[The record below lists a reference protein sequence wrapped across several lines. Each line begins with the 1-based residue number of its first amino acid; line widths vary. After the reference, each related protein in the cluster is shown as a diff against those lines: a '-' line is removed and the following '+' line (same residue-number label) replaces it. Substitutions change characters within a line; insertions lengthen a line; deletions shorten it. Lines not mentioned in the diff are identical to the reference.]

1 MRCVRLLVLKNLLLF
16 DIIRL
21 KFTITFKLNN
31 HGTVLR
37 RNKMRHA
44 RRDDDE
50 TASRVPF
57 QLCRVK
63 SRSLAQIPDSFYD
76 GDWFVLRMRMCADM
90 FAGRNLGTINPSTAL
105 A

>member
-1 MRCVRLLVLKNLLLF
+1 MRCDRLLVLKNLLLF

-63 SRSLAQIPDSFYD
+63 SRSLAQIPDSFDD
-76 GDWFVLRMRMCADM
+76 GDRCVLRVRMCEDT
-90 FAGRNLGTINPSTAL
+90 FAGGNLDTIDPRTAL
-105 A
+105 T